1 MSHDGQV
8 SQVDVC
14 SGGIAGRCF
23 GPLDPPR
30 GAIIV
35 LGGSGG
41 GIGWSGEMAAQLAV
55 EGYAAL
61 ALAYFRWPGL
71 AKHLGR
77 IRLEYVADA
86 IRWMQVQVL
95 GAARPVALVGASRG
109 AELALLAAST
119 FSEVGAVI
127 AVAPS
132 SVLWG
137 SDRGFGTI
145 GRAAWTYRGQ
155 ALPGMTPPLALWW
168 RPKTARRAMVSYVR
182 RTPWRGTP
190 AILDALRDEKAVA
203 RAAIPVEKIRGPVLL
218 VSGAD
223 DQMWPSAAMG
233 ENIRSRLEAAG
244 HPFEVRHLSYDG
256 AGHAVS
262 ILRTDSYPTTAH
274 HSIIRMVY
282 DLGGTESV
290 NKTASESARAEAL
303 EFLGRH
309 VEQQGA
315 GGPPRRC

>member
-1 MSHDGQV
+1 
-8 SQVDVC
+8 
-14 SGGIAGRCF
+14 
-23 GPLDPPR
+23 
-30 GAIIV
+30 

-41 GIGWSGEMAAQLAV
+41 GIGWSSEAAAQLAV
-55 EGYAAL
+55 EGYPAL

-71 AKHLGR
+71 AKHLAG

-86 IRWMQVQVL
+86 IRWMQVEVV
-95 GAARPVALVGASRG
+95 GAARPVTLVGASRG

-119 FSEVGAVI
+119 FSEVGAVV

-137 SDRGFGTI
+137 PDWGFGTM

-155 ALPGMTPPLALWW
+155 ALPGMTPPLAWWW
-168 RPKTARRAMVSYVR
+168 RPTTALRVMASYVR

-190 AILDALRDEKAVA
+190 AVLDAFRDAKAVA

-233 ENIRSRLEAAG
+233 EDIRSRLAAAG
-244 HPFEVRHLSYDG
+244 HPFEVRHLSYNG

-262 ILRTDSYPTTAH
+262 ILRADAYPTTAQ
-274 HSIIRMVY
+274 HSITRMVY
-282 DLGGTESV
+282 ILGGSESV
-290 NKTASESARAEAL
+290 NRTASESARAEAL
-303 EFLGRH
+303 RFLGRH
-309 VEQQGA
+309 VEQRGSGGA
-315 GGPPRRC
+315 RHGC

>member
-1 MSHDGQV
+1 MSHNNKV
-8 SQVDVC
+8 SQFEVC
-14 SGGIAGRCF
+14 SGGIGGRF
-23 GPLDPPR
+23 SGPPDRAR
-30 GAIIV
+30 GAVIV

-41 GIGWSGEMAAQLAV
+41 GIAWSGEVAAQLAV

-71 AKHLGR
+71 PKHLAG

-86 IRWMQVQVL
+86 IRWTQVEVI
-95 GAARPVALVGASRG
+95 GAARPVTLVGASRG

-137 SDRGFGTI
+137 PDWGFGRI
-145 GRAAWTYRGQ
+145 GHAAWTYRGQ
-155 ALPGMTPPLALWW
+155 ALPGMTPPLAPW
-168 RPKTARRAMVSYVR
+168 RRPTTALRVMVSYVR

-190 AILDALRDEKAVA
+190 AVLDALRDVNAVA

-233 ENIRSRLEAAG
+233 EHIRLRLASAG
-244 HPFEVRHLSYDG
+244 HSFEVRHLSYNG

-262 ILRTDSYPTTAH
+262 ILRADAYPTTARH
-274 HSIIRMVY
+274 PLTGIVY
-282 DLGGTESV
+282 DLGGSDTV
-290 NKTASESARAEAL
+290 NKAASESARAEAFR
-303 EFLGRH
+303 FLGRH
-309 VEQQGA
+309 VE
-315 GGPPRRC
+315 